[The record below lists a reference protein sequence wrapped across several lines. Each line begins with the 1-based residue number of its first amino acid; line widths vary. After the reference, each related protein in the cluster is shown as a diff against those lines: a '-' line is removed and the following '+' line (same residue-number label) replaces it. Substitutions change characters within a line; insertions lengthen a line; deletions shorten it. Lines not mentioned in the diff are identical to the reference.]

1 MAPIPWAFDP
11 PTYSPN
17 TTAGL
22 FGLGLGSQVGATIAG
37 GQVLAISEGLAVFN
51 HGQIDG
57 SAITED
63 FGHGPPIAVFR
74 LNLETDH
81 RSDWQVLL
89 QLRTG
94 SDPKGGLGRLGGVNA
109 GQANGDP
116 LGPF

>member
-1 MAPIPWAFDP
+1 M
-11 PTYSPN
+11 
-17 TTAGL
+17 AGL

-81 RSDWQVLL
+81 RSDWQELL
-89 QLRTG
+89 STDIECPHQ
-94 SDPKGGLGRLGGVNA
+94 GLAITAEDRSLNWWHLEPD
-109 GQANGDP
+109 QP
-116 LGPF
+116 LPRFL